1 MRKKLFL
8 VSGLLAATLFTACN
22 NEEITM
28 PQGDNEA
35 SQVETEGGQE
45 LVIALA
51 DGSLNMGRSSNAF
64 ARAVAAA
71 GDAGAI
77 NAFGRPLYSSMASQY
92 VQNIK
97 VYFVDAQNKIAR
109 VVNVDKDYWKQSL
122 AYNNGRKL
130 TISLKGDKKLTAT
143 EQGTDYTVYAMA
155 YSNTHGYQAFSPAE
169 NSTDATV
176 GTNTGWSDFH
186 ATVTAENDP
195 SEIFAGQAS
204 IKAIKSAEK
213 ECLELTDGKDALV
226 TLYRQVAGISGY
238 FKNIPANVNGDVP
251 THLRLVA
258 SGKNTKVLFGELDTN
273 VGDAADKVSVNHV
286 MNGAEAST
294 SDKTAEYVGG
304 KAKGHVVYEIELDK
318 WFTEGFANADKDGD
332 GFVTPNDVV
341 TGGVNGEKAAWVNPN
356 ATVNNHVQGLVK
368 GSVWG
373 GKFVIPFAQTTS
385 VPTLQLQLVQK
396 AVDGKV
402 SLLKYWNI
410 KVDKTSTTA
419 SAVELPTGAIAAIT
433 GDESNEVYNIYRN
446 HMYSIGKKNFDNGN
460 QKPTEPVDPDK
471 PNPEKPIDPDQP
483 DPDPE
488 GNNQPGDLSKG
499 QDLTIHVNSN
509 WEAVHNMEID

>member
-22 NEEITM
+22 NEEISM

-35 SQVETEGGQE
+35 SQE
-45 LVIALA
+45 LVLALS
-51 DGSLNMGRSSNAF
+51 DGSLNMARSSNAF
-64 ARAVAAA
+64 ARAAAA
-71 GDAGAI
+71 AGIGDAGAI

-97 VYFVDAQNKIAR
+97 IYFVEEDGNIAR

-130 TISLKGDKKLTAT
+130 TISLKGTDKL
-143 EQGTDYTVYAMA
+143 GTGKYTVYAMA
-155 YSNTHGYQAFSPAE
+155 YSTNHGYDTVVPAL
-169 NSTDATV
+169 N
-176 GTNTGWSDFH
+176 
-186 ATVTAENDP
+186 TAENAKFDANAFSATASVEP
-195 SEIFAGQAS
+195 SEIFVGKTTVTAQNS
-204 IKAIKSAEK
+204 ETEVSLKS
-213 ECLELTDGKDALV
+213 DNGNALV

-238 FKNIPANVNGDVP
+238 FKNIPANVDGDVP

-273 VGDAADKVSVNHV
+273 VGDAADKVNVNHV
-286 MNGAEAST
+286 MNGAEAAALT
-294 SDKTAEYVGG
+294 NRDG
-304 KAKGHVVYEIELDK
+304 KFAVSNKDGYVVYEIKLDN
-318 WFTEGFANADKDGD
+318 WFTEGFANADKNKD
-332 GFVTPNDVV
+332 GFVNSDDVKA
-341 TGGVNGEKAAWVNPN
+341 GVKWVNPN
-356 ATVNNHVQGLVK
+356 AKVNGHVQGLVQ
-368 GSVWG
+368 GTVWG
-373 GKFVIPFAQTTS
+373 GKFVIPFAQVEN

-396 AVDGKV
+396 DIDGTV
-402 SLLKYWNI
+402 NLLKYWNI
-410 KVDKTSTTA
+410 KVDATYTAA
-419 SAVELPTGAIAAIT
+419 SAVELPTGAIATVT
-433 GDESNEVYNIYRN
+433 GDKSKEVYNIYRN

-471 PNPEKPIDPDQP
+471 PVNPIDPIDP
-483 DPDPE
+483 TDPDE
-488 GNNQPGDLSKG
+488 NNQPGDLSKG

>member
-1 MRKKLFL
+1 MRKNLFL

-22 NEEITM
+22 NEEISM

-35 SQVETEGGQE
+35 SQE
-45 LVIALA
+45 LVLALS
-51 DGSLNMGRSSNAF
+51 DGSLNMARSSNAF
-64 ARAVAAA
+64 ARAAAAA

-92 VQNIK
+92 IQNIK
-97 VYFVDAQNKIAR
+97 IYFVKDGKIAR
-109 VVNVDKDYWKQSL
+109 VVTVDKDYWKQSL

-130 TISLKGDKKLTAT
+130 TISLKGTDKLETGK
-143 EQGTDYTVYAMA
+143 YTVYAMA
-155 YSNTHGYQAFSPAE
+155 YSTNHGYNAFMPVE
-169 NSTDATV
+169 NTDDTAID
-176 GTNTGWSDFH
+176 NPWKDFY
-186 ATVTAENDP
+186 ASVEAKNDP
-195 SEIFAGQAS
+195 SEIFAGQATVL
-204 IKAIKSAEK
+204 AVKSETEVGLK
-213 ECLELTDGKDALV
+213 SNKGEALV

-238 FKNIPANVNGDVP
+238 FKNIPANVDGDVP

-273 VGDAADKVSVNHV
+273 VGDAADKVNVNHV

-304 KAKGHVVYEIELDK
+304 KAKGHVVYEIELNK
-318 WFTEGFANADKDGD
+318 WFTGGFDKADTNKD
-332 GFVTPNDVV
+332 GFVNADDITPENP
-341 TGGVNGEKAAWVNPN
+341 WVNPN
-356 ATVNNHVQGLVK
+356 AKVNGHVQGLVQ
-368 GSVWG
+368 GTVWG
-373 GKFVIPFAQTTS
+373 GKFVIPFAQVEN

-396 AVDGKV
+396 DIDGTV
-402 SLLKYWNI
+402 NLLKYWNI
-410 KVDKTSTTA
+410 KVDATYTAA
-419 SAVELPTGAIAAIT
+419 SAVELPTGAIATVT
-433 GDESNEVYNIYRN
+433 GDKSKEVYNIYRN

-471 PNPEKPIDPDQP
+471 PVNPIDPINPTEP
-483 DPDPE
+483 DE
-488 GNNQPGDLSKG
+488 NNQPGDLSKG

>member
-22 NEEITM
+22 NEEISM

-35 SQVETEGGQE
+35 SQE
-45 LVIALA
+45 LVLALS
-51 DGSLNMGRSSNAF
+51 DGSLNMARSSNAF
-64 ARAVAAA
+64 ARAAAA
-71 GDAGAI
+71 AGIGDAGAI

-97 VYFVDAQNKIAR
+97 IYFVEEDGNIAR

-130 TISLKGDKKLTAT
+130 TISLKGTDKL
-143 EQGTDYTVYAMA
+143 GTGKYTVYAMA
-155 YSNTHGYQAFSPAE
+155 YSTNHGYDTVVPAL
-169 NSTDATV
+169 N
-176 GTNTGWSDFH
+176 
-186 ATVTAENDP
+186 TAENAKFDANAFSATASVEP
-195 SEIFAGQAS
+195 SEIFVGKTTVTAQNS
-204 IKAIKSAEK
+204 ETEVSLKS
-213 ECLELTDGKDALV
+213 DNGNALV

-238 FKNIPANVNGDVP
+238 FKNIPANVDGDVP

-273 VGDAADKVSVNHV
+273 VGDAADKVNVNHV
-286 MNGAEAST
+286 MNGAEAAALT
-294 SDKTAEYVGG
+294 NRDG
-304 KAKGHVVYEIELDK
+304 KFAVSNKDGYVVYEIKLDN
-318 WFTEGFANADKDGD
+318 WFTEGFANADKNKD
-332 GFVTPNDVV
+332 GFVNSDDVKA
-341 TGGVNGEKAAWVNPN
+341 GVKWVNPN
-356 ATVNNHVQGLVK
+356 AKVNGHVQGLVQ
-368 GSVWG
+368 GTVWG
-373 GKFVIPFAQTTS
+373 GKFVIPFAQVEN

-396 AVDGKV
+396 DIDGTV
-402 SLLKYWNI
+402 NLLKYWNI
-410 KVDKTSTTA
+410 KVDATYTAA
-419 SAVELPTGAIAAIT
+419 SAVELPTGAIATVT
-433 GDESNEVYNIYRN
+433 GDKSKEVYNIYRN

-471 PNPEKPIDPDQP
+471 PVNPIDPI
-483 DPDPE
+483 DPTDPGE
-488 GNNQPGDLSKG
+488 NNQPGDLSKG

>member
-1 MRKKLFL
+1 MRKNLFL

-22 NEEITM
+22 NEEISM

-35 SQVETEGGQE
+35 SQE
-45 LVIALA
+45 LVLALS
-51 DGSLNMGRSSNAF
+51 DGSLNMARSSNAF
-64 ARAVAAA
+64 ARAAAA
-71 GDAGAI
+71 AGIGDAGAI

-92 VQNIK
+92 IQNIK
-97 VYFVDAQNKIAR
+97 IYFVDQKGNIAR

-130 TISLKGDKKLTAT
+130 TISLKGDKKLNT
-143 EQGTDYTVYAMA
+143 GKYIVYAMA
-155 YSNTHGYQAFSPAE
+155 YSTNHGYNAFAPVE
-169 NSTDATV
+169 GTDDTAID
-176 GTNTGWSDFH
+176 NPWKDFY
-186 ATVTAENDP
+186 ASVEAKNDP
-195 SEIFAGQAS
+195 SEIFAGQATVL
-204 IKAIKSAEK
+204 AVKSETEVGLK
-213 ECLELTDGKDALV
+213 SNKGEALV

-238 FKNIPANVNGDVP
+238 FKNIPANVDGDVP

-273 VGDAADKVSVNHV
+273 VGDAADKVNVNHV

-304 KAKGHVVYEIELDK
+304 KAKGHVVYEIELNK
-318 WFTEGFANADKDGD
+318 WFTGGFDKADTNKD
-332 GFVTPNDVV
+332 GFVNADDITPENP
-341 TGGVNGEKAAWVNPN
+341 WVNPN

-433 GDESNEVYNIYRN
+433 GDESQEVYNIYRN

-471 PNPEKPIDPDQP
+471 PNPEKPIDPEQP
-483 DPDPE
+483 DKD
-488 GNNQPGDLSKG
+488 NQPGDLSKG

-509 WEAVHNMEID
+509 WEAVHDMEID

>member
-1 MRKKLFL
+1 MRKNLFL

-22 NEEITM
+22 NEEISM

-35 SQVETEGGQE
+35 SQE
-45 LVIALA
+45 LVLALS
-51 DGSLNMGRSSNAF
+51 DGSLNMARSSNAF
-64 ARAVAAA
+64 ARAAAAA

-92 VQNIK
+92 IQNIK
-97 VYFVDAQNKIAR
+97 IYFVDQKGNIAR

-130 TISLKGDKKLTAT
+130 TISLKGDKKLNT
-143 EQGTDYTVYAMA
+143 GKYIVYAMA
-155 YSNTHGYQAFSPAE
+155 YSTNHGYNAFAPVE
-169 NSTDATV
+169 GTDDTAID
-176 GTNTGWSDFH
+176 NPWKDFY
-186 ATVTAENDP
+186 ASVEAKNDP
-195 SEIFAGQAS
+195 SEIFAGQATVL
-204 IKAIKSAEK
+204 AVKSETEVGLK
-213 ECLELTDGKDALV
+213 SNKGEALV

-238 FKNIPANVNGDVP
+238 FKNIPANVDGDVP

-273 VGDAADKVSVNHV
+273 VGDAADKVNVNHV

-304 KAKGHVVYEIELDK
+304 KAKGHVVYEIELNK
-318 WFTEGFANADKDGD
+318 WFTGGFDKADTNKD
-332 GFVTPNDVV
+332 GFVNADDITPENP
-341 TGGVNGEKAAWVNPN
+341 WVNPN

-433 GDESNEVYNIYRN
+433 GDESQEVYNIYRN

-471 PNPEKPIDPDQP
+471 PNPEKPIDPEQP
-483 DPDPE
+483 DKD
-488 GNNQPGDLSKG
+488 NQPGDLSKG

-509 WEAVHNMEID
+509 WEAVHDMEID

>member
-22 NEEITM
+22 NEEISM

-35 SQVETEGGQE
+35 SQE
-45 LVIALA
+45 LVLALS
-51 DGSLNMGRSSNAF
+51 DGSLNMARSSNAF
-64 ARAVAAA
+64 ARAAAA
-71 GDAGAI
+71 AGIGDAGAI

-92 VQNIK
+92 IQNIK
-97 VYFVDAQNKIAR
+97 IYFVDQKGNIAR

-130 TISLKGDKKLTAT
+130 TISLKGDKKLNT
-143 EQGTDYTVYAMA
+143 GKYIVYAMA
-155 YSNTHGYQAFSPAE
+155 YSTNHGYNAFAPVE
-169 NSTDATV
+169 GTDDTAID
-176 GTNTGWSDFH
+176 NPWKDFY
-186 ATVTAENDP
+186 ASVEAKNDP
-195 SEIFAGQAS
+195 SEIFAGQATVL
-204 IKAIKSAEK
+204 AVKSETEVGLK
-213 ECLELTDGKDALV
+213 SNKGEALV

-238 FKNIPANVNGDVP
+238 FKNIPANVDGDVP

-273 VGDAADKVSVNHV
+273 VGDAADKVNVNHV

-304 KAKGHVVYEIELDK
+304 KAKGHVVYEIELNK
-318 WFTEGFANADKDGD
+318 WFTGGFDKADTNKD
-332 GFVTPNDVV
+332 GFVNADDITPENP
-341 TGGVNGEKAAWVNPN
+341 WVNPN

-471 PNPEKPIDPDQP
+471 PNPEKPIDPEQP
-483 DPDPE
+483 DKD
-488 GNNQPGDLSKG
+488 NQPGDLSKG

-509 WEAVHNMEID
+509 WEAVHDMEID

>member
-1 MRKKLFL
+1 MRKSLFL

-22 NEEITM
+22 NEEISM

-35 SQVETEGGQE
+35 SQE
-45 LVIALA
+45 LVLALS
-51 DGSLNMGRSSNAF
+51 DGSLNMARSSNAF
-64 ARAVAAA
+64 ARAAAA
-71 GDAGAI
+71 AGIGDAGAI

-97 VYFVDAQNKIAR
+97 IYFVEEDGNIAR

-130 TISLKGDKKLTAT
+130 TISLKGTDKL
-143 EQGTDYTVYAMA
+143 GTGKYTVYAMA
-155 YSNTHGYQAFSPAE
+155 YSTNHGYDTVVPAL
-169 NSTDATV
+169 N
-176 GTNTGWSDFH
+176 
-186 ATVTAENDP
+186 TAENAKFDANAFSATASVEP
-195 SEIFAGQAS
+195 SEIFVGKTTVTAQNS
-204 IKAIKSAEK
+204 ETEVSLKS
-213 ECLELTDGKDALV
+213 DNGNALV

-273 VGDAADKVSVNHV
+273 VGDAADKVNVNHV

>member
-1 MRKKLFL
+1 MKKNLFL

-35 SQVETEGGQE
+35 GQE
-45 LVIALA
+45 LVLALS
-51 DGSLNMGRSSNAF
+51 DGSLNMARSGNAF
-64 ARAVAAA
+64 ARAAKAAGI

-97 VYFVDAQNKIAR
+97 VYFVDAQNKITR

-130 TISLKGDKKLTAT
+130 TISLKGDKKLPAT
-143 EQGTDYTVYAMA
+143 EQGTEYTVYAMA
-155 YSNTHGYQAFSPAE
+155 YSTNHGYNAFAPAE
-169 NSTDATV
+169 NSTDVTV
-176 GTNTGWSDFH
+176 GTDTGWSDFY

-213 ECLELTDGKDALV
+213 ECLELTGGKDALV

-238 FKNIPANVNGDVP
+238 FKNIPANVDGDVP

-258 SGKNTKVLFGELDTN
+258 SGKNTQVLFGELETN
-273 VGDAADKVSVNHV
+273 AGDDADKVNVNHV
-286 MNGAEAST
+286 MNGAETST

-318 WFTEGFANADKDGD
+318 WFTGGFAKADTNKD
-332 GFVTPNDVV
+332 GFVNADDITSENPW
-341 TGGVNGEKAAWVNPN
+341 TNPN
-356 ATVNNHVQGLVK
+356 AVVNKHKQDLVQ

-373 GKFVIPFAQTTS
+373 GKFVIPFAQTTA

-396 AVDGKV
+396 ANGKV
-402 SLLKYWNI
+402 NLLKYWNI
-410 KVDKTSTTA
+410 KIKEDDMAKTV
-419 SAVELPTGAIAAIT
+419 SAVELPTGAIAAAT
-433 GDESNEVYNIYRN
+433 ADESVEVYNIYRN
-446 HMYSIGKKNFDNGN
+446 HMYSIGKKNFDYGN
-460 QKPTEPVDPDK
+460 EKPTEPVDPDGK
-471 PNPEKPIDPDQP
+471 DPEKPVNPTEPDK
-483 DPDPE
+483 D
-488 GNNQPGDLSKG
+488 NQPGDLSKG

-509 WEAVHNMEID
+509 WESVHDMEID

>member
-1 MRKKLFL
+1 MRKNLFL

-35 SQVETEGGQE
+35 SQE
-45 LVIALA
+45 LVLALS
-51 DGSLNMGRSSNAF
+51 DGSLNMARSSNAF
-64 ARAVAAA
+64 ARAMAAA
-71 GDAGAI
+71 ETADKGAI
-77 NAFGRPLYSSMASQY
+77 NQFGRPLYSSMASQY

-176 GTNTGWSDFH
+176 GTNTDWSDFY

-273 VGDAADKVSVNHV
+273 VGDAADKVNVNHV

-304 KAKGHVVYEIELDK
+304 KAKGHVVYEIELNK
-318 WFTEGFANADKDGD
+318 WFTGGFDKADTNKD
-332 GFVTPNDVV
+332 GFVNADDITPENP
-341 TGGVNGEKAAWVNPN
+341 WVNPN

-433 GDESNEVYNIYRN
+433 GDESQEVYNIYRN

-471 PNPEKPIDPDQP
+471 PNPERPIDPEQP
-483 DPDPE
+483 DKD
-488 GNNQPGDLSKG
+488 NQPGDLSKG

-509 WEAVHNMEID
+509 WEAVHDMEID

>member
-1 MRKKLFL
+1 MRKNLFL

-22 NEEITM
+22 NEEISM

-35 SQVETEGGQE
+35 SQE
-45 LVIALA
+45 LVLALS
-51 DGSLNMGRSSNAF
+51 DGSLNMARSSNAF
-64 ARAVAAA
+64 ARAAAA
-71 GDAGAI
+71 AGIGDAGAI

-92 VQNIK
+92 IQNIK
-97 VYFVDAQNKIAR
+97 IYFVDKDGNIAR

-130 TISLKGDKKLTAT
+130 TISLKGDEKLPAT
-143 EQGTDYTVYAMA
+143 EQGTEYTVYAMA
-155 YSNTHGYQAFSPAE
+155 YSNDHGYDTVVPSLETAKGATFDAKTFS
-169 NSTDATV
+169 ATA
-176 GTNTGWSDFH
+176 S
-186 ATVTAENDP
+186 ADP
-195 SEIFAGQAS
+195 SEIFVGKTTVTAKNSATEVS
-204 IKAIKSAEK
+204 LKSGNGA
-213 ECLELTDGKDALV
+213 ALI

-238 FKNIPANVNGDVP
+238 FKNIPANVDGDVP

-273 VGDAADKVSVNHV
+273 VGDAADKVNVNHV
-286 MNGAEAST
+286 MNGAEAAALT
-294 SDKTAEYVGG
+294 NKDG
-304 KAKGHVVYEIELDK
+304 KFAVSNKEGYVVYEIELDK
-318 WFTEGFANADKDGD
+318 WFTEGFANADKNKDGIVNSD
-332 GFVTPNDVV
+332 DVK
-341 TGGVNGEKAAWVNPN
+341 NGANWVNPN
-356 ATVNNHVQGLVK
+356 AKVNGHVQGLVK

-396 AVDGKV
+396 DIDGTV
-402 SLLKYWNI
+402 NLLKYWNI
-410 KVDKTSTTA
+410 KVDATYTAA
-419 SAVELPTGAIAAIT
+419 SAVELPTGAIATVT
-433 GDESNEVYNIYRN
+433 GDKSKEVYNIYRN

-471 PNPEKPIDPDQP
+471 PVNPIDPIDP
-483 DPDPE
+483 TDPDE
-488 GNNQPGDLSKG
+488 NNQPGDLSKG

>member
-1 MRKKLFL
+1 MRKNLFL

-22 NEEITM
+22 NEEISM

-35 SQVETEGGQE
+35 SQE
-45 LVIALA
+45 LVLALS
-51 DGSLNMGRSSNAF
+51 DGSLNMARSSNAF
-64 ARAVAAA
+64 ARAAAAA

-92 VQNIK
+92 IQNIK
-97 VYFVDAQNKIAR
+97 IYFVDQKGNIAR

-130 TISLKGDKKLTAT
+130 TISLKGDKKLNT
-143 EQGTDYTVYAMA
+143 GKYIVYAMA
-155 YSNTHGYQAFSPAE
+155 YSTNHGYNAFAPVE
-169 NSTDATV
+169 GTDDTAID
-176 GTNTGWSDFH
+176 NPWKDFY
-186 ATVTAENDP
+186 ASVEAKNDP
-195 SEIFAGQAS
+195 SEIFAGQATVL
-204 IKAIKSAEK
+204 AVKSETEVGLK
-213 ECLELTDGKDALV
+213 SNKGEALV

-238 FKNIPANVNGDVP
+238 FKNIPANVDGDVP

-273 VGDAADKVSVNHV
+273 VGDAADKVNVNHV

-304 KAKGHVVYEIELDK
+304 KAKGHVVYEIELNK
-318 WFTEGFANADKDGD
+318 WFTGGFDKADTNKD
-332 GFVTPNDVV
+332 GFVNADDITPENP
-341 TGGVNGEKAAWVNPN
+341 WVNPN

-471 PNPEKPIDPDQP
+471 PNPEKPIDPEQP
-483 DPDPE
+483 DKD
-488 GNNQPGDLSKG
+488 NQPGDLSKG

>member
-22 NEEITM
+22 NEEISM

-35 SQVETEGGQE
+35 SQE
-45 LVIALA
+45 LVLALS
-51 DGSLNMGRSSNAF
+51 DGSLNMARSSNAF
-64 ARAVAAA
+64 ARVAAA
-71 GDAGAI
+71 AGIGDAGAI

-130 TISLKGDKKLTAT
+130 TISLKGTDKLKDG
-143 EQGTDYTVYAMA
+143 EYTVYACA
-155 YSNTHGYQAFSPAE
+155 YSEDSGYKFAPTVEAKDTEWKDFY
-169 NSTDATV
+169 ATV
-176 GTNTGWSDFH
+176 SQGNDPSEVFAGQ
-186 ATVTAENDP
+186 ATVTAKDTKDEV
-195 SEIFAGQAS
+195 SL
-204 IKAIKSAEK
+204 KS
-213 ECLELTDGKDALV
+213 GNGNALV

-238 FKNIPANVNGDVP
+238 FKNIPANVDGDVP

-258 SGKNTKVLFGELDTN
+258 SGKNTQVLFGELKTN
-273 VGDAADKVSVNHV
+273 AGDADKVNVNHV

-318 WFTEGFANADKDGD
+318 WFTKGFANADKDGD

-356 ATVNNHVQGLVK
+356 AKVNGHVQGLVQ
-368 GSVWG
+368 GTVWG
-373 GKFVIPFAQTTS
+373 GKFVIPFAQVEN

-396 AVDGKV
+396 DIDGTV
-402 SLLKYWNI
+402 NLLKYWNI
-410 KVDKTSTTA
+410 KVDATYTAA
-419 SAVELPTGAIAAIT
+419 SAVELPTGAIATVT
-433 GDESNEVYNIYRN
+433 GDKSKEVYNIYRN

-471 PNPEKPIDPDQP
+471 PVNPIDPIDP
-483 DPDPE
+483 TDPDE
-488 GNNQPGDLSKG
+488 NNQPGDLSKG

>member
-22 NEEITM
+22 NEEISM

-35 SQVETEGGQE
+35 SQE
-45 LVIALA
+45 LVLALS
-51 DGSLNMGRSSNAF
+51 DGSLNMARSSNAF
-64 ARAVAAA
+64 ARAAAAA

-92 VQNIK
+92 IQNIK
-97 VYFVDAQNKIAR
+97 IYFVDQKGNIAR

-130 TISLKGDKKLTAT
+130 TISLKGDKKLNT
-143 EQGTDYTVYAMA
+143 GKYIVYAMA
-155 YSNTHGYQAFSPAE
+155 YSTNHGYNAFAPVE
-169 NSTDATV
+169 GTDDTAID
-176 GTNTGWSDFH
+176 NPWKDFY
-186 ATVTAENDP
+186 ASVEAKNDP
-195 SEIFAGQAS
+195 SEIFAGQATVL
-204 IKAIKSAEK
+204 AVKSETEVGLK
-213 ECLELTDGKDALV
+213 SNKGEALV

-238 FKNIPANVNGDVP
+238 FKNIPANVDGDVP

-273 VGDAADKVSVNHV
+273 VGDAADKVNVNHV

-304 KAKGHVVYEIELDK
+304 KAKGHVVYEIELNK
-318 WFTEGFANADKDGD
+318 WFTGGFDKADTNKD
-332 GFVTPNDVV
+332 GFVNADDITPENP
-341 TGGVNGEKAAWVNPN
+341 WVNPN

-433 GDESNEVYNIYRN
+433 GDESQEVYNIYRN

-471 PNPEKPIDPDQP
+471 PNPEKPIDPEQP
-483 DPDPE
+483 DKD
-488 GNNQPGDLSKG
+488 NQPGDLSKG

-509 WEAVHNMEID
+509 WEAVHDMEID

>member
-1 MRKKLFL
+1 MRKNLFL

-35 SQVETEGGQE
+35 SQE
-45 LVIALA
+45 LVLALS
-51 DGSLNMGRSSNAF
+51 DGSLNMARSSNAF
-64 ARAVAAA
+64 ARAMAAA
-71 GDAGAI
+71 ETADKGAI
-77 NAFGRPLYSSMASQY
+77 NQFGRPLYSSMASQY

-176 GTNTGWSDFH
+176 GTNTDWSDFH

-238 FKNIPANVNGDVP
+238 FKNIPANVNGYVP

-273 VGDAADKVSVNHV
+273 VGDAADKVNVNHV

-304 KAKGHVVYEIELDK
+304 KAKGNVVYEIELDK
-318 WFTEGFANADKDGD
+318 WFTGGFDNADTNKD
-332 GFVTPNDVV
+332 GFVNADDITPENQ
-341 TGGVNGEKAAWVNPN
+341 WVNPN
-356 ATVNNHVQGLVK
+356 AKVNNHVQGLVK

-373 GKFVIPFAQTTS
+373 GKFVIPFAQAS
-385 VPTLQLQLVQK
+385 GVPTLQLQLVQK
-396 AVDGKV
+396 AADGKV

-410 KVDKTSTTA
+410 KVDATYPTA
-419 SAVELPTGAIAAIT
+419 SAVELPTGAIVAVT
-433 GDESNEVYNIYRN
+433 GDESQEVYNIYRN

-471 PNPEKPIDPDQP
+471 PVNPIDPIDP
-483 DPDPE
+483 TDPDE
-488 GNNQPGDLSKG
+488 NNQPGDLSKG

>member
-1 MRKKLFL
+1 MRKNLFL

-22 NEEITM
+22 NEEISM

-35 SQVETEGGQE
+35 SQE
-45 LVIALA
+45 LVLALS
-51 DGSLNMGRSSNAF
+51 DGSLNMARSSNAF
-64 ARAVAAA
+64 ARAAAAA

-97 VYFVDAQNKIAR
+97 IYFVEEDGNIAR

-130 TISLKGDKKLTAT
+130 TISLKGTDKL
-143 EQGTDYTVYAMA
+143 GTGKYTVYAMA
-155 YSNTHGYQAFSPAE
+155 YSTNHGYDTVVPAL
-169 NSTDATV
+169 N
-176 GTNTGWSDFH
+176 
-186 ATVTAENDP
+186 TAENAKFDANAFSATASVEP
-195 SEIFAGQAS
+195 SEIFVGKTTVTAQNS
-204 IKAIKSAEK
+204 ETEVSLKS
-213 ECLELTDGKDALV
+213 DNGNALV

-238 FKNIPANVNGDVP
+238 FKNIPANVDGDVP

-273 VGDAADKVSVNHV
+273 VGDAADKVNVNHV
-286 MNGAEAST
+286 MNGAEAAALT
-294 SDKTAEYVGG
+294 NRDG
-304 KAKGHVVYEIELDK
+304 KFAVSNKDGYVVYEIKLDN
-318 WFTEGFANADKDGD
+318 WFTEGFANADKNKD
-332 GFVTPNDVV
+332 GFVNSDDVKA
-341 TGGVNGEKAAWVNPN
+341 GVKWVNPN
-356 ATVNNHVQGLVK
+356 AKVNGHVQGLVQ
-368 GSVWG
+368 GTVWG
-373 GKFVIPFAQTTS
+373 GKFVIPFAQVEN

-396 AVDGKV
+396 DIDGTV
-402 SLLKYWNI
+402 NLLKYWNI
-410 KVDKTSTTA
+410 KVDATYTAA
-419 SAVELPTGAIAAIT
+419 SAVELPTGAIATVT
-433 GDESNEVYNIYRN
+433 GDKSKEVYNIYRN

-471 PNPEKPIDPDQP
+471 PVNPIDPIDP
-483 DPDPE
+483 TDPDE
-488 GNNQPGDLSKG
+488 NNQPGDLSKG

>member
-22 NEEITM
+22 NEEISM

-35 SQVETEGGQE
+35 SQE
-45 LVIALA
+45 LVLALS
-51 DGSLNMGRSSNAF
+51 DGSLNMARSSNAF
-64 ARAVAAA
+64 ARAAAAA

-92 VQNIK
+92 IQNIK
-97 VYFVDAQNKIAR
+97 IYFVDQKGNIAR

-130 TISLKGDKKLTAT
+130 TISLKGDKKLNT
-143 EQGTDYTVYAMA
+143 GKYIVYAMA
-155 YSNTHGYQAFSPAE
+155 YSTNHGYNAFAPVE
-169 NSTDATV
+169 GTDDTAID
-176 GTNTGWSDFH
+176 NPWKDFY
-186 ATVTAENDP
+186 ASVEAKNDP
-195 SEIFAGQAS
+195 SEIFAGQATVL
-204 IKAIKSAEK
+204 AVKSETEVGLK
-213 ECLELTDGKDALV
+213 SNKGEALV

-238 FKNIPANVNGDVP
+238 FKNIPANVDGDVP

-273 VGDAADKVSVNHV
+273 VGDAADKVNVNHV

-304 KAKGHVVYEIELDK
+304 KAKGHVVYEIELNK
-318 WFTEGFANADKDGD
+318 WFTGGFDKADTNKD
-332 GFVTPNDVV
+332 GFVNADDITPENP
-341 TGGVNGEKAAWVNPN
+341 WVNPN

-471 PNPEKPIDPDQP
+471 PNPEKPIDPEQP
-483 DPDPE
+483 DKD
-488 GNNQPGDLSKG
+488 NQPGDLSKG

>member
-22 NEEITM
+22 NEEISM

-35 SQVETEGGQE
+35 SQE
-45 LVIALA
+45 LVLALS
-51 DGSLNMGRSSNAF
+51 DGSLNMARSSNAF
-64 ARAVAAA
+64 ARAAAAA

-92 VQNIK
+92 IQNIK
-97 VYFVDAQNKIAR
+97 IYFVDQKGNIAR

-130 TISLKGDKKLTAT
+130 TISLKGDKKLNT
-143 EQGTDYTVYAMA
+143 GKYIVYAMA
-155 YSNTHGYQAFSPAE
+155 YSTNHGYNAFAPVE
-169 NSTDATV
+169 GTDDTAID
-176 GTNTGWSDFH
+176 NPWKDFY
-186 ATVTAENDP
+186 ASVEAKNDP
-195 SEIFAGQAS
+195 SEIFAGQATVL
-204 IKAIKSAEK
+204 AVKSETEVGLK
-213 ECLELTDGKDALV
+213 SNKGEALV

-238 FKNIPANVNGDVP
+238 FKNIPANVDGDVP

-273 VGDAADKVSVNHV
+273 VGDAADKVNVNHV

-304 KAKGHVVYEIELDK
+304 KAKGHVVYEIELNK
-318 WFTEGFANADKDGD
+318 WFTGGFDKADTNKD
-332 GFVTPNDVV
+332 GFVNADDITPENP
-341 TGGVNGEKAAWVNPN
+341 WVNPN

-433 GDESNEVYNIYRN
+433 GDESQEVYNIYRN

-471 PNPEKPIDPDQP
+471 PNPEKPIDPEQP
-483 DPDPE
+483 DKD
-488 GNNQPGDLSKG
+488 NQPGDLSKG

>member
-22 NEEITM
+22 NEEISM

-35 SQVETEGGQE
+35 SQE
-45 LVIALA
+45 LVLALS
-51 DGSLNMGRSSNAF
+51 DGSLNMARSSNAF
-64 ARAVAAA
+64 ARAAAA
-71 GDAGAI
+71 AGIGDAGAI

-92 VQNIK
+92 IQNIK
-97 VYFVDAQNKIAR
+97 IYFVDQKGNIAR

-130 TISLKGDKKLTAT
+130 TISLKGTDKLKDG
-143 EQGTDYTVYAMA
+143 EYTVYACA
-155 YSNTHGYQAFSPAE
+155 YSEDSGYKFAPTVEVKDTEWKDFY
-169 NSTDATV
+169 ATV
-176 GTNTGWSDFH
+176 SQGNDPSEVFAGQ
-186 ATVTAENDP
+186 ATVTAKDTKDEV
-195 SEIFAGQAS
+195 SL
-204 IKAIKSAEK
+204 KS
-213 ECLELTDGKDALV
+213 GNGNALV

-238 FKNIPANVNGDVP
+238 FKNIPANVDGDVP

-273 VGDAADKVSVNHV
+273 VGDAADKVNVNHV

-304 KAKGHVVYEIELDK
+304 KAKGHVVYEIELNK
-318 WFTEGFANADKDGD
+318 WFTGGFDKADTNKD
-332 GFVTPNDVV
+332 GFVNADDITPENP
-341 TGGVNGEKAAWVNPN
+341 WVNPN

-433 GDESNEVYNIYRN
+433 GDESQEVYNIYRN

-471 PNPEKPIDPDQP
+471 PNPEKPIDPEQP
-483 DPDPE
+483 DKD
-488 GNNQPGDLSKG
+488 NQPGDLSKG

>member
-1 MRKKLFL
+1 MRKNLFL

-22 NEEITM
+22 NEEISM

-35 SQVETEGGQE
+35 SQE
-45 LVIALA
+45 LVLALS
-51 DGSLNMGRSSNAF
+51 DGSLNMARSSNAF
-64 ARAVAAA
+64 ARVAAA
-71 GDAGAI
+71 AGIGDAGAI

-130 TISLKGDKKLTAT
+130 TISLKGTDKLKDG
-143 EQGTDYTVYAMA
+143 EYTVYACA
-155 YSNTHGYQAFSPAE
+155 YSEDSGYKFAPTVEAKDTEWKDFY
-169 NSTDATV
+169 ATV
-176 GTNTGWSDFH
+176 SQGNDPSEVFAGQ
-186 ATVTAENDP
+186 ATVTAKDTKDEV
-195 SEIFAGQAS
+195 SL
-204 IKAIKSAEK
+204 KS
-213 ECLELTDGKDALV
+213 GNGNALV

-238 FKNIPANVNGDVP
+238 FKNIPANVDGDVP

-273 VGDAADKVSVNHV
+273 VGDAADKVNVNHV
-286 MNGAEAST
+286 MNGAEAAALT
-294 SDKTAEYVGG
+294 NRDG
-304 KAKGHVVYEIELDK
+304 KFAVSNKDGYVVYEIKLDN
-318 WFTEGFANADKDGD
+318 WFTEGFTNADKNKD
-332 GFVTPNDVV
+332 GFVNSDDVKA
-341 TGGVNGEKAAWVNPN
+341 GVKWVNPN
-356 ATVNNHVQGLVK
+356 AKVNGHVQGLVQ
-368 GSVWG
+368 GTVWG
-373 GKFVIPFAQTTS
+373 GKFVIPFAQVEN

-396 AVDGKV
+396 DIDGTV
-402 SLLKYWNI
+402 NLLKYWNI
-410 KVDKTSTTA
+410 KVDATYTAA
-419 SAVELPTGAIAAIT
+419 SAVELPTGAIATVT
-433 GDESNEVYNIYRN
+433 GDKSKEVYNIYRN

-471 PNPEKPIDPDQP
+471 PVNPIDPIDP
-483 DPDPE
+483 TDPDE
-488 GNNQPGDLSKG
+488 NNQPGDLSKG

>member
-1 MRKKLFL
+1 MRKNLFL

-22 NEEITM
+22 NEEISM

-35 SQVETEGGQE
+35 SQE
-45 LVIALA
+45 LVLALS
-51 DGSLNMGRSSNAF
+51 DGSLNMARSSNAF
-64 ARAVAAA
+64 ARAAAA
-71 GDAGAI
+71 AGIGDAGAI

-97 VYFVDAQNKIAR
+97 IYFVDQKGNIAR

-130 TISLKGDKKLTAT
+130 TISLKGTDKLKDG
-143 EQGTDYTVYAMA
+143 EYTVYACA
-155 YSNTHGYQAFSPAE
+155 YSEDSGYKFAPTVEVKDTEWKDFY
-169 NSTDATV
+169 ATV
-176 GTNTGWSDFH
+176 SQGNDPSEVFAGQ
-186 ATVTAENDP
+186 ATVTAKDTKDEV
-195 SEIFAGQAS
+195 SL
-204 IKAIKSAEK
+204 KS
-213 ECLELTDGKDALV
+213 GNGNALV

-238 FKNIPANVNGDVP
+238 FKNIPANVDGDVP

-258 SGKNTKVLFGELDTN
+258 SGKNTQVLFGELKTN
-273 VGDAADKVSVNHV
+273 AGDADKVNVNHV

-294 SDKTAEYVGG
+294 NDKTAEYVGG

-318 WFTEGFANADKDGD
+318 WFTKGFANADKDGD

-356 ATVNNHVQGLVK
+356 AKVNGHVQGLVQ
-368 GSVWG
+368 GTVWG
-373 GKFVIPFAQTTS
+373 GKFVIPFAQVEN

-396 AVDGKV
+396 DIDGTV
-402 SLLKYWNI
+402 NLLKYWNI
-410 KVDKTSTTA
+410 KVDATYTAA
-419 SAVELPTGAIAAIT
+419 SAVELPTGAIATVT
-433 GDESNEVYNIYRN
+433 GDKSKEVYNIYRN

-471 PNPEKPIDPDQP
+471 PVNPIDPIDP
-483 DPDPE
+483 TDPDE
-488 GNNQPGDLSKG
+488 NNQPGDLSKG

>member
-1 MRKKLFL
+1 MRKNLFL

-22 NEEITM
+22 NEEISM

-35 SQVETEGGQE
+35 GQE
-45 LVIALA
+45 LVLALS
-51 DGSLNMGRSSNAF
+51 DGSLNMARSSNAF
-64 ARAVAAA
+64 ARATAAA
-71 GDAGAI
+71 GIGDAGAI

-92 VQNIK
+92 IQNIK
-97 VYFVDAQNKIAR
+97 IYFVDQKGNIAR

-130 TISLKGDKKLTAT
+130 TISLKGDKKLNT
-143 EQGTDYTVYAMA
+143 GKYIVYAMA
-155 YSNTHGYQAFSPAE
+155 YSTNHGYNAFAPVE
-169 NSTDATV
+169 GTDDTAV
-176 GTNTGWSDFH
+176 GNAWKDFY
-186 ATVTAENDP
+186 ASVEAKNDP
-195 SEIFAGQAS
+195 SEIFAGQATVL
-204 IKAIKSAEK
+204 AVKSETEVGLK
-213 ECLELTDGKDALV
+213 SNKGEALV
-226 TLYRQVAGISGY
+226 TLFRQVAGISGY
-238 FKNIPANVNGDVP
+238 FKNIPANVDGDVP

-273 VGDAADKVSVNHV
+273 VGDAADKVNVNHV

-294 SDKTAEYVGG
+294 SDKAAEYVGG
-304 KAKGHVVYEIELDK
+304 KAKGHVVYEIELNK
-318 WFTEGFANADKDGD
+318 WFTGGFDKADTNKD
-332 GFVTPNDVV
+332 GFVNADDITPENP
-341 TGGVNGEKAAWVNPN
+341 WVNPN

-433 GDESNEVYNIYRN
+433 GDESQEVYNIYRN

-471 PNPEKPIDPDQP
+471 PNPEKPIDPEQP
-483 DPDPE
+483 DKD
-488 GNNQPGDLSKG
+488 NQPGDLSKG

-509 WEAVHNMEID
+509 WEAVHDMEID

>member
-1 MRKKLFL
+1 MRKNLFL

-35 SQVETEGGQE
+35 SQE
-45 LVIALA
+45 LVLALS
-51 DGSLNMGRSSNAF
+51 DGSLNMARSSNAF
-64 ARAVAAA
+64 ARAMAAA
-71 GDAGAI
+71 ETADKGAI
-77 NAFGRPLYSSMASQY
+77 NQFGRPLYSSMASQY

-176 GTNTGWSDFH
+176 GTNTDWSDFH

-273 VGDAADKVSVNHV
+273 VGDAADKVNVNHV

-318 WFTEGFANADKDGD
+318 WFTGGFDKADTNKD
-332 GFVTPNDVV
+332 GFVNADDITPENP
-341 TGGVNGEKAAWVNPN
+341 WVNPN
-356 ATVNNHVQGLVK
+356 AKVNGHVQGLVQ
-368 GSVWG
+368 GTVWG
-373 GKFVIPFAQTTS
+373 GKFVIPFAQVEN

-396 AVDGKV
+396 DIDGTV
-402 SLLKYWNI
+402 NLLKYWNI
-410 KVDKTSTTA
+410 KVDATYTAA
-419 SAVELPTGAIAAIT
+419 SAVELPTGAIATVT
-433 GDESNEVYNIYRN
+433 GDKSKEVYNIYRN

-471 PNPEKPIDPDQP
+471 PVNPIDPINPTEP
-483 DPDPE
+483 DE
-488 GNNQPGDLSKG
+488 NNQPGDLSKG

>member
-1 MRKKLFL
+1 MRKNLFL

-22 NEEITM
+22 NEEISM

-35 SQVETEGGQE
+35 SQE
-45 LVIALA
+45 LVLALS
-51 DGSLNMGRSSNAF
+51 DGSLNMARSSNAF
-64 ARAVAAA
+64 ARVAAA
-71 GDAGAI
+71 AGIGDAGAI

-130 TISLKGDKKLTAT
+130 TISLKGTDKLKDG
-143 EQGTDYTVYAMA
+143 EYTVYACA
-155 YSNTHGYQAFSPAE
+155 YSEDSGYKFAPTVEAKDTEWKDFY
-169 NSTDATV
+169 ATV
-176 GTNTGWSDFH
+176 SQGNDPSEVFAGQ
-186 ATVTAENDP
+186 ATVTA
-195 SEIFAGQAS
+195 
-204 IKAIKSAEK
+204 
-213 ECLELTDGKDALV
+213 KDTKDEVSLISGNGNALV

-238 FKNIPANVNGDVP
+238 FKNIPANVDGDVP

-273 VGDAADKVSVNHV
+273 VGDAADKVNVNHV

-318 WFTEGFANADKDGD
+318 WFTEGFANADKNKDGIVNSD
-332 GFVTPNDVV
+332 DVK
-341 TGGVNGEKAAWVNPN
+341 NGANWVNPN
-356 ATVNNHVQGLVK
+356 AKVNGHVQGLVK

-396 AVDGKV
+396 DIDGTV
-402 SLLKYWNI
+402 NLLKYWNI
-410 KVDKTSTTA
+410 KVDATYTAA
-419 SAVELPTGAIAAIT
+419 SAVELPTGAIATVT
-433 GDESNEVYNIYRN
+433 GDKSKEVYNIYRN

-471 PNPEKPIDPDQP
+471 PVNPIDPIDP
-483 DPDPE
+483 TDPDE
-488 GNNQPGDLSKG
+488 NNQPGDLSKG

-509 WEAVHNMEID
+509 WEAVHDMEID

>member
-22 NEEITM
+22 NEEISM

-35 SQVETEGGQE
+35 SQE
-45 LVIALA
+45 LVLALS
-51 DGSLNMGRSSNAF
+51 DGSLNMARSSNAF
-64 ARAVAAA
+64 ARVAAA
-71 GDAGAI
+71 AGIGDAGAI

-97 VYFVDAQNKIAR
+97 IYFVEEDGNIAR

-130 TISLKGDKKLTAT
+130 TISLKGTDKL
-143 EQGTDYTVYAMA
+143 GTGKYTVYAMA
-155 YSNTHGYQAFSPAE
+155 YSTNHGYDTVVPAL
-169 NSTDATV
+169 N
-176 GTNTGWSDFH
+176 
-186 ATVTAENDP
+186 TAENAKFDANAFSATASVEP
-195 SEIFAGQAS
+195 SEIFVGKTTVTAQNS
-204 IKAIKSAEK
+204 ETEVSLKS
-213 ECLELTDGKDALV
+213 DNGNALV

-238 FKNIPANVNGDVP
+238 FKNIPANVDGDVP

-273 VGDAADKVSVNHV
+273 VGDAADKVNVNHV
-286 MNGAEAST
+286 MNGAEAAALT
-294 SDKTAEYVGG
+294 NRDG
-304 KAKGHVVYEIELDK
+304 KFAVSNKDGYVVYEIKLDN
-318 WFTEGFANADKDGD
+318 WFTEGFANADKNKD
-332 GFVTPNDVV
+332 GFVNSDDVKA
-341 TGGVNGEKAAWVNPN
+341 GVKWVNPN
-356 ATVNNHVQGLVK
+356 AKVNGHVQGLVQ
-368 GSVWG
+368 GTVWG
-373 GKFVIPFAQTTS
+373 GKFVIPFAQVEN

-396 AVDGKV
+396 DIDGTV
-402 SLLKYWNI
+402 NLLKYWNI
-410 KVDKTSTTA
+410 KVDATYTAA
-419 SAVELPTGAIAAIT
+419 SAVELPTGAIATVT
-433 GDESNEVYNIYRN
+433 GDKSKEVYNIYRN

-471 PNPEKPIDPDQP
+471 PVNPIDPIDP
-483 DPDPE
+483 TDPDE
-488 GNNQPGDLSKG
+488 NNQPGDLSKG